1 MASLQRKIK
10 GGRPYWYVVDVARVD
25 GQPRVVR
32 QRYLGTVEGIEA
44 AFDACYEPV
53 SIEEVEFGATA
64 ALWGLASR
72 IGVGLAVDAAC
83 PKRSQGLTVGTYL
96 QAAAVN
102 RAVAPRSKRGFGHW
116 VCSSVLDR
124 LMPAPPEAWSSQRF
138 WDAMDRVGEEKIS
151 SIEQGIVASAVA
163 EFSVGLEAL
172 VLDATNFHTFVASDN
187 ERNAIAKRGHAKGKR
202 HDLRLVGLAL
212 ACSTDHRIPLA
223 STLVAG
229 NTPDVRTFEAHLPE
243 LVRRLEAVGVD
254 PASITVV
261 FDKGNNSASNLG
273 LVEAAGLG
281 FVGSLVPT
289 QHSELLAVA
298 DEVFTPVEGLE
309 GVRAWRGEKEVFGA
323 RRTVVV
329 TRSQTFLA
337 KQLVGVAQTRRRV
350 EAQLKE
356 LERLVAGGRHRMDP
370 EMLRGRVAGA
380 LAPRWMSQLFKVEVG
395 GSGRGDLTFSWSF
408 DEEAFE
414 YLRAREFGKR
424 IVFTDRH
431 AWSTRVIVGAY
442 RSQWEVE
449 AAFRQ
454 IKDPAH
460 AAFRPI
466 YHWTDQKIRVHGLYS
481 VAALL
486 LVNLAWREADRAG
499 LGLSPREV
507 LEALA
512 AIREVTLVYP
522 PAKGKGNPR
531 VLKKLTAMDDVQRRL
546 FELFALDQ
554 FGPRVGNTAKW
565 RGFSA

>member
-1 MASLQRKIK
+1 MPSLQRKIK
-10 GGRPYWYVVDVARVD
+10 GGRPYWYVVEVARVD

-44 AFDACYEPV
+44 AFDAAYEPV

-83 PKRSQGLTVGTYL
+83 PKRSQGLTVGAYL

-102 RAVAPRSKRGFGHW
+102 RAVAPRSKRGFGSW
-116 VCSSVLDR
+116 LCSSVLDR
-124 LMPAPPEAWSSQRF
+124 LVPAAPEAWSSQRF
-138 WDAMDRVGEEKIS
+138 WDAMDRVGEERIP
-151 SIEQGIVASAVA
+151 SIEQAIVTSAV
-163 EFSVGLEAL
+163 EQFSVGLEAL
-172 VLDATNFHTFVASDN
+172 VLDATNFHTFIASDN
-187 ERNAIAKRGHAKGKR
+187 ERNAVAQRGHAKGKR

-223 STLVAG
+223 SRLVAG
-229 NTPDVRTFEAHLPE
+229 NTPDVRTFAGHLPE

-273 LVEAAGLG
+273 LVDQAGLG

-289 QHSELLAVA
+289 QHPDLLDVGEEA
-298 DEVFTPVEGLE
+298 FSPVDGLG
-309 GVRAWRGEKEVFGA
+309 GVMAWRGRKEVFGA
-323 RRTVVV
+323 ARTVVV
-329 TRSQTFLA
+329 TRSETFLA
-337 KQLVGVAQTRRRV
+337 KQLVGLTQTRRRV
-350 EAQLKE
+350 EAQLRE
-356 LERLVAGGRHRMDP
+356 FERLVAGGRHRMEP
-370 EMLRGRVAGA
+370 ETLRARVVDA
-380 LAPRWMSQLFKVEVG
+380 LAPRWMGQLFRTEVG
-395 GSGRGDLTFSWSF
+395 GTGRRDLTFSWSF
-408 DEEAFE
+408 DEEALE
-414 YLRAREFGKR
+414 HLRARELGKR

-431 AWSTRVIVGAY
+431 AWSTKVIVEAY

-466 YHWTDQKIRVHGLYS
+466 YHWTDQKIHVHGLYS

-512 AIREVTLVYP
+512 GIREVTLVYP
-522 PAKGKGNPR
+522 PARGKGHPR
-531 VLKKLTAMDDVQRRL
+531 VLKKLTAMDEVQRRL
-546 FELFALDQ
+546 FELFELDQ
-554 FGPRVGNTAKW
+554 FAPRMGNTAKW
-565 RGFSA
+565 RGFPA